1 MNWTKLE
8 FGKHRG
14 RTLPQVMFSDADWF
28 FWLHANPLPTNNNV
42 RGSEVEEIYRKS
54 TSIKVPQKGDE
65 QMVAEYIIVPR
76 NHNFRGLDLVPV
88 SRPPHKGYSITF
100 RSPVIDMALVRQ
112 IANYDKGGYQRLVR
126 DIKRYVFGDRSIRMT
141 RSRCEAFF
149 DDDANFALAA
159 PARH

>member
-1 MNWTKLE
+1 MAWTELE

-14 RTLPQVMFSDADWF
+14 LTLPQIMFKDPDWF
-28 FWLHANPLPTNNNV
+28 YWLHANPLLTNNYV
-42 RGSEVEEIYRKS
+42 RGSEVEDIYRKS
-54 TSIKVPQKGDE
+54 RSIKVPQRGDE
-65 QMVAEYIIVPR
+65 QLVAEYIVDPR
-76 NHNFRGLDLVPV
+76 RHNFRGLDLVPV

-112 IANYDKGGYQRLVR
+112 IANYDKSGYQRLVR
-126 DIKRYVFGDRSIRMT
+126 DIKRYVLGNRSIRMT

-159 PARH
+159 PAQH

>member
-54 TSIKVPQKGDE
+54 TSIKVPQTGDE
-65 QMVAEYIIVPR
+65 KMVAEYIIDPR
-76 NHNFRGLDLVPV
+76 NHNFRRLDLVPV
-88 SRPPHKGYSITF
+88 SRPPHQGYSQTF
-100 RSPVIDMALVRQ
+100 RLPVIDMAKVWE
-112 IANYDKGGYQRLVR
+112 IAKYDKSGYQRLIS
-126 DIKRYVFGDRSIRMT
+126 DLKLYLFGSRRVRMT
-141 RSRCEAFF
+141 KQRCEAFF
-149 DDDANFALAA
+149 DDDANFALAV
-159 PARH
+159 PAQH